1 MADLEKRLGLKI
13 DGLEIGHV
21 DFLKD
26 AAFIKVYYT
35 LQKGQ
40 VATIDSLTRAKD
52 FVEQ

>member
-1 MADLEKRLGLKI
+1 M
-13 DGLEIGHV
+13 

-35 LQKGQ
+35 LGKGQ
-40 VATIDSLTRAKD
+40 TATIDQLTRARD